1 MNANNPNYTETGLV
15 KMGLSNKREGS
26 FFHLFWSKMKF
37 VRVDQP
43 HNCYS
48 RQPVP
53 VMSAGDGS
61 PVSQV
66 DRDRDGSRRTSAGAS
81 GDGTAAAGR
90 GRRFITAL
98 RGAQRWKQLK
108 LRGRCRSGKMT
119 RKVKEEKKKKKI

>member
-1 MNANNPNYTETGLV
+1 
-15 KMGLSNKREGS
+15 
-26 FFHLFWSKMKF
+26 MKF

-43 HNCYS
+43 YNCYS

-66 DRDRDGSRRTSAGAS
+66 DRDGDGSRRTSAGAG
-81 GDGTAAAGR
+81 GDGTAAGR

-119 RKVKEEKKKKKI
+119 RKVKEEKRRRRKSDINIITSEGARTG